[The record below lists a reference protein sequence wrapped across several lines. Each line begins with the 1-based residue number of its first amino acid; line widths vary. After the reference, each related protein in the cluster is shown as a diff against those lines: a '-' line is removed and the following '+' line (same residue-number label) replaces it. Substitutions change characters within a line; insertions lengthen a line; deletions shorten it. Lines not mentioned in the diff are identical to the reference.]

1 MKFSVD
7 KNEKY
12 TLLSFEEEQ
21 INSVVAPNLKS
32 EFVVLRNEGVKNFIL
47 DLSQVKFVDSSG
59 LSAILTAERLWKG
72 FGSFVLTGVE
82 HENVKKLI
90 KISRLDTVFTIIP
103 TVKESI
109 DYVMMEELEREIN
122 SDPTDGSN

>member
-103 TVKESI
+103 TIKESI

>member
-103 TVKESI
+103 TIQESI

>member
-122 SDPTDGSN
+122 SDPTDSSN